1 MLTRLWLFLY
11 EYSVY
16 VISFGLVKVLTLSS
30 REEYRERERK
40 KIRIGLVHFSFRSY
54 WFFSWSKHRQ
64 CFGTRYLDHVTTCI
78 PFPPHFKYQS
88 FRQLAFFYYSLLF
101 VRLVE
106 IVVNIIDLLISCT
119 SYNWIIGQFAINYLF
134 FYRLYSR
141 LIYTRWKKKKRSAVV
156 AKQEFFNSSHCI
168 KCKCTNDS
176 C

>member
-16 VISFGLVKVLTLSS
+16 VISFGLVKVLTLMISS

-40 KIRIGLVHFSFRSY
+40 KDSNWPCPFLLSILLILFVVETPAMLWHTLSRS
-54 WFFSWSKHRQ
+54 
-64 CFGTRYLDHVTTCI
+64 CDHVHTISTAFQI
-78 PFPPHFKYQS
+78 S
-88 FRQLAFFYYSLLF
+88 IIQLAFFYYSLLF

-141 LIYTRWKKKKRSAVV
+141 LIYTRWKKKKIG
-156 AKQEFFNSSHCI
+156 CC
-168 KCKCTNDS
+168 CKTRIFQFQS
-176 C
+176 LY

>member
-40 KIRIGLVHFSFRSY
+40 KDSNWPCPFLLSILLILFVVETPAMLWHMLSRS
-54 WFFSWSKHRQ
+54 
-64 CFGTRYLDHVTTCI
+64 CDHVHTISTAFQI
-78 PFPPHFKYQS
+78 S
-88 FRQLAFFYYSLLF
+88 IIQLAFFYYSLLF

-141 LIYTRWKKKKRSAVV
+141 LIYTRWKKKRSAVV